1 MTLPRN
7 CTATK
12 AFPLLALLCVAAAA
26 HAESVGTVTDLN
38 GSLLVKSANG
48 AIRVL
53 ALGSPL
59 EQGDALVSRPG
70 AYARVSLADRSDV
83 TLGPDTE
90 LTIEKYSF
98 HDTGPQGDAAV
109 LRLDKGQ
116 VRITAGL
123 LGRRGDDSFT
133 LSTPSATVDVHGS
146 TFIAGYVAPDRAG
159 VARQGMQPQAQ
170 AQAPMP
176 MRTASAVVAVGY
188 TTRAL
193 YRHVSMRSFN
203 TRAPL
208 LLAQNIPSNGT
219 PGGLNPGLYVQVL
232 DGQINVTNGGGT
244 QNFTAGQFGFTP
256 GFQQPPVILP
266 ANPGI
271 QFTPPPSFSS
281 TTGSQGAGAATPGNV
296 DCQVR

>member
-1 MTLPRN
+1 
-7 CTATK
+7 
-12 AFPLLALLCVAAAA
+12 LLALLCVAAAA
-26 HAESVGTVTDLN
+26 HAGSVGTVTELS

-48 AIRVL
+48 AIKVL
-53 ALGSPL
+53 GLGSPL
-59 EQGDALVSRPG
+59 EQGDTLASRPG

-109 LRLDKGQ
+109 LRLGKGQ
-116 VRITAGL
+116 VRIAAGL
-123 LGRRGDDSFT
+123 LGKRGHDSFT

-146 TFIAGYVAPDRAG
+146 TFIAGYVAPDSAD
-159 VARQGMQPQAQ
+159 VVRQGMRPQTETQ
-170 AQAPMP
+170 
-176 MRTASAVVAVGY
+176 TASAVVAVGY
-188 TTRAL
+188 TTSAL

-203 TRAPL
+203 TQAPL
-208 LLAQNIPSNGT
+208 LLAQNTPAYGT
-219 PGGLNPGLYVQVL
+219 GTAGGLSPGLYVQVL

-266 ANPGI
+266 NNPGI
-271 QFTPPPSFSS
+271 QFTPPASFTSS
-281 TTGSQGAGAATPGNV
+281 TGSAGGAGSAKPGDV